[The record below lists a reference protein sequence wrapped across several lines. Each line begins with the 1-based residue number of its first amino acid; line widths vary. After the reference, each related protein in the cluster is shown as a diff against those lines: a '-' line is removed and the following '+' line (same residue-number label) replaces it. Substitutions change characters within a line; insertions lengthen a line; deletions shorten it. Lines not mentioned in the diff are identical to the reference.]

1 MNNLYLAH
9 YGVIGQK
16 WGVRRYQNK
25 DGTLTSLGKNHYSK
39 DEIKSDNKTAM
50 AKGRIA
56 TVAGRKMYYANKL
69 NKRNQKKL
77 NDATDENRAKLSRN
91 AEVSSKIAND
101 SEQEYNAALKDAMA
115 HADSLVKKYGKTNVS
130 DIKYKTLPDG
140 SKVVNEK
147 IYTGKQ
153 KALGVLTFIV
163 ATLPLGTAWLYPLV
177 PMPASVK
184 GAASVGVQY
193 FKGTRIKRGE
203 NK

>member
-1 MNNLYLAH
+1 MTNLYLAH

-25 DGTLTSLGKNHYSK
+25 DGTLTALGKNHYSK
-39 DEIKSDNKTAM
+39 DEIKSDNKIAM
-50 AKGRIA
+50 EKGRNA
-56 TVAGRKMYYANKL
+56 TIAGRKMYYANKL
-69 NKRNQKKL
+69 NKRNREKL
-77 NDATDENRAKLSRN
+77 VNATDENRAKLSRN
-91 AEVSSKIAND
+91 AEVSSKIAKD
-101 SEQEYNAALKDAMA
+101 SEKEYKAALKDAMK

-147 IYTGKQ
+147 VATGKQ
-153 KALGVLTFIV
+153 KAMGTLIFLV
-163 ATLPLGTAWLYPLV
+163 ATFTPGTAWLYPLV
-177 PMPASVK
+177 PMPAGVR

-193 FKGTRIKRGE
+193 FKGTRTKRGG